1 MMAKMQYLPNHAILS
16 AHAAAAAAEVHFALS
31 QRTMPQLRLRTRPRV
46 NGGADI
52 SGGVTDVAWNAWSE
66 EL

>member
-31 QRTMPQLRLRTRPRV
+31 QRTMPQLRLRTRPRW
-46 NGGADI
+46 NGDADV
-52 SGGVTDVAWNAWSE
+52 S
-66 EL
+66 